1 MPSLSPSVKRA
12 LPLLVLG
19 ILFVGSSASA
29 AYLYKQVRV
38 LQADPQKQAQADA
51 EALIGKVSALIVL
64 PSEEKPTI
72 ATVSDTEKLKDQPFF
87 ANAKSGDKVLIYT
100 QAKKAVLY
108 NPESNKIVEV
118 APVNIGA
125 TNTAAAPD
133 AKDAAK
139 KPATATNAVAPA
151 PTPSN

>member
-1 MPSLSPSVKRA
+1 MPSVPANVKRV

-19 ILFVGSSASA
+19 VLFVGSSASA
-29 AYLYKQVRV
+29 AYLFKQVRT
-38 LQADPQKQAQADA
+38 LQADPQKQAQVEA
-51 EALIGKVSALIVL
+51 EALIVKVSGLIVL
-64 PSEEKPTI
+64 PGDEKPTI

-125 TNTAAAPD
+125 TTPTPAAT
-133 AKDAAK
+133 DAAK
-139 KPATATNAVAPA
+139 KPGTATNAAAPA

>member
-1 MPSLSPSVKRA
+1 MPSVPANVKRI

-19 ILFVGSSASA
+19 VLFVGSSASA
-29 AYLYKQVRV
+29 AYLYKQVRT

-125 TNTAAAPD
+125 QTPTAAD
-133 AKDAAK
+133 GKEAAK

-151 PTPSN
+151 PTTGN